1 MNDPSVDLFENEYCQ
16 CVVTHPDWS
25 HFRCYKEAAL
35 KYNFKPNDSENTVRK
50 RIQRLDA
57 EPKILGRIAEIRLG
71 LQRKNDAK
79 WDANR
84 ENICDLLYEGIVRD
98 AKDPDIRIHGC
109 VKSIAMLAD
118 LKGWKNPQRV
128 EVDATLSPGVGTSE
142 VNAKLERLYRMLGIA
157 PATPELTDE
166 SEIIDIKEDY
176 ETGEVQT
183 AGVQDLPALRPGDEG

>member
-35 KYNFKPNDSENTVRK
+35 KYDFKPTDTENTIRM
-50 RIQRLDA
+50 RIKRLDA
-57 EPKILGRIAEIRLG
+57 EPKILGRIAEIRLE
-71 LQRKNDAK
+71 LQRKNDAE
-79 WDANR
+79 WDGKR
-84 ENICDLLYEGIVRD
+84 ETICNLLYEGIVRD
-98 AKDPDIRIHGC
+98 ARNPDILIHGC

-142 VNAKLERLYRMLGIA
+142 VNAKLERLYRMLGLA
-157 PATPELTDE
+157 QSTPELTDE
-166 SEIIDIKEDY
+166 SEIIDIKED
-176 ETGEVQT
+176 T
-183 AGVQDLPALRPGDEG
+183 DEKESADQGGQGA